1 MRIFI
6 GVIASSM
13 LLMACESPQLEMSSQ
28 LDAQAG
34 RMGKVRIHAQAE
46 NADVAMVSAKVEI
59 QQVQIRNV
67 DGHFLTFT
75 EAPFELD
82 LLSLTG
88 SVSPLLV
95 RARMPDG
102 DYDHIR
108 LITADRGEVAF
119 ADGTRATLD
128 FPSGPQTGIKVFL
141 DQPIQ
146 VRNGVIKRVSLVF
159 DLSRSFVQRG
169 NGGWGFKPVV
179 RADVT
184 EYVDQNPDGSTETPP
199 VGDGSSAGDTDG
211 GSGST
216 GGDGSGDSDG
226 PGGFGDTIDFPPIA

>member
-6 GVIASSM
+6 GVIATSM

-34 RMGKVRIHAQAE
+34 GMGKVRIHAQAE

-95 RARMPDG
+95 RARMTDG

-108 LITADRGEVAF
+108 LLTADRGEVVF

-146 VRNGVIKRVSLVF
+146 VRNGVIKRVLLVF

-169 NGGWGFKPVV
+169 NGGWGFRPVV

-184 EYVDQNPDGSTETPP
+184 EYVDPNPDGSTETPSAGSGGDDGSGGSAG
-199 VGDGSSAGDTDG
+199 GDGAG
-211 GSGST
+211 GSG
-216 GGDGSGDSDG
+216 GSD
-226 PGGFGDTIDFPPIA
+226 GGFGDTIDYPPIA